1 MQSLKKQAG
10 SMLMSA
16 LFIAILMLALGLA
29 LVNILSSS
37 AHNNTVEYYGARAFL
52 AGQSGVDW
60 ALVEIFELNPNSDP
74 AVANQN
80 SVDACNTFNDLTPK
94 TLSYS
99 DPYLLNC
106 NAKITCDVIED
117 VPDSSVSTSFVNV
130 FRISSEATCS
140 ISNCAEGDACRKDF
154 WQTQRSISVEAK
166 TLN

>member
-37 AHNNTVEYYGARAFL
+37 AHNNAVEYYGARAFL
-52 AGQSGVDW
+52 AAQSGIEKS
-60 ALVEIFELNPNSDP
+60 LVELFPLSGNSSC
-74 AVANQN
+74 AY
-80 SVDACNTFNDLTPK
+80 VDQALDETLHFGSSDFLKNCTYTIACTSTGG
-94 TLSYS
+94 
-99 DPYLLNC
+99 
-106 NAKITCDVIED
+106 I
-117 VPDSSVSTSFVNV
+117 PDSSVPLGSVTV
-130 FRISSEATCS
+130 FRLTSSATCPINS
-140 ISNCAEGDACRKDF
+140 CSAGDDCRKDF